1 MSAPALRG
9 IAAGMIGPGKV
20 SETMTDILSRIKRT
34 AVVPVVA
41 LPDAQS
47 SLRLAEAL
55 KAGGLSCMEITF
67 RTEAGREGLRLVK
80 KEFPDFLLGAGTVT
94 TIDELKAAQDAG
106 ADFAVAPGMNPRIVK
121 KASDLGLPF
130 YPGVC
135 TPTEIEIAMDYGA
148 TTLKFFPA
156 EAMGGLNTVKALHAP
171 YKHRGI
177 SFIPTGGIRQ
187 DTLASYLLHE
197 GVRAVGGTWLA
208 PMNLL
213 QEGNWT
219 EVEKVTRATLEIVRQ
234 VRKEAD

>member
-1 MSAPALRG
+1 MSRHGGATRPVR
-9 IAAGMIGPGKV
+9 IGPGKGKRD
-20 SETMTDILSRIKRT
+20 MPDMLARIKRT
-34 AVVPVVA
+34 AVIPVVA

-55 KAGGLSCMEITF
+55 KAGGLNCMEITF

-94 TIDELKAAQDAG
+94 LVDELKAAQDAG

-121 KASDLGLPF
+121 KATDIGLPF

-135 TPTEIEIAMDYGA
+135 TPSEMEIAMDYGA

-171 YKHRGI
+171 YKHRGVT
-177 SFIPTGGIRQ
+177 FLPTGGIRQ
-187 DTLASYLLHE
+187 DTLASYLLYE
-197 GVRAVGGTWLA
+197 GVTAVGGTWLA
-208 PMNLL
+208 PMGLL

-219 EVEKVTRATLEIVRQ
+219 EIEKITRATIEVVRQ